1 MYRWPGKRPGARLHH
16 AFFSRRCRRFP
27 ARAGDGV
34 EPEMTQVSQY
44 WAIDV
49 GQQYCGFNQDGT
61 CISDGIGNCAPQ
73 TQRINTCTRR
83 CI

>member
-1 MYRWPGKRPGARLHH
+1 
-16 AFFSRRCRRFP
+16 
-27 ARAGDGV
+27 
-34 EPEMTQVSQY
+34 MTQVSQY